1 VSEEAF
7 ARRVSMLGAL
17 SDPVRR
23 ALYRFVAEQPG
34 AVSREQAADGVDV
47 PHHKAKFHLDR
58 LVDEGLLVTEFR
70 RLTGRTGP
78 GAGRPAKLYRRVRKE
93 VSVSVPSRRYDLAGR
108 VLADATERALEG
120 LPIEDALE
128 DAAVDAADAVV
139 AAADAEDKGVDELTR
154 VAEALA
160 PLGYEPRVDESEL
173 HLANCPFD
181 RLAGDHPAV
190 VCRMNRTFVD
200 AVVERL
206 DCRDLETGS
215 SAAGDHCCVRVSRGV
230 DAATDAP

>member
-34 AVSREQAADGVDV
+34 AVSREQAADGVAV

-108 VLADATERALEG
+108 VLADATARALEG
-120 LPIEDALE
+120 RPIEEALE
-128 DAAVDAADAVV
+128 DAAIDAADAVV
-139 AAADAEDKGVDELTR
+139 VADTEDKGADELTR

-160 PLGYEPRVDESEL
+160 PLGYEPRVDEPEV

-181 RLAGDHPAV
+181 RLAADHPEV

-200 AVVERL
+200 AVVDRL
-206 DCRDLETGS
+206 DCGDLETGS
-215 SAAGDHCCVRVSRGV
+215 SSAGDHCCVRVSRGGASV
-230 DAATDAP
+230 GDAP

>member
-34 AVSREQAADGVDV
+34 AVSREQAADGVAV

-108 VLADATERALEG
+108 VLADATARALEG
-120 LPIEDALE
+120 RPIEEALE
-128 DAAVDAADAVV
+128 DAAIDAADAVV
-139 AAADAEDKGVDELTR
+139 VADTEDKGADELTR

-160 PLGYEPRVDESEL
+160 PLGYEPRVDEPEV

-181 RLAGDHPAV
+181 RLAADHPEV

-200 AVVERL
+200 AVVDRL

-215 SAAGDHCCVRVSRGV
+215 SSAGDHCCVRVSRGGASV
-230 DAATDAP
+230 GDAP

>member
-34 AVSREQAADGVDV
+34 AVSREQAADGVAV

-108 VLADATERALEG
+108 VLADATARALEG
-120 LPIEDALE
+120 RPIEDALE
-128 DAAVDAADAVV
+128 DAAIDAADAVI
-139 AAADAEDKGVDELTR
+139 AAADTEDKGADDLTR

-160 PLGYEPRVDESEL
+160 PLGYEPRVDEPEV

-181 RLAGDHPAV
+181 RLAADHPEV

-200 AVVERL
+200 AVVDRL
-206 DCRDLETGS
+206 DCRDVETGS

-230 DAATDAP
+230 DAAHDAP